1 MIAFLLILIPLA
13 TGLLSFLIREEK
25 TAKAFAFLASLATLA
40 VSLLGLTLMNSE
52 SNLQFSAP
60 WMSSLGSSFAL
71 KIDGMGQVLC
81 LLTAIAYPLT
91 FLGTWQ
97 ASPKNANRFFG
108 LMLLAQAG
116 MMGVFLANDALLFYF
131 CWELALI
138 PMYFLASQWG
148 GEKRIAVTFKF
159 FVYTFLG
166 SLLMLI
172 GILYLQSQTPDHSFG
187 LSAFYKLKIPASE
200 QLWLF

>member
-1 MIAFLLILIPLA
+1 
-13 TGLLSFLIREEK
+13 
-25 TAKAFAFLASLATLA
+25 
-40 VSLLGLTLMNSE
+40 MNSE

-91 FLGTWQ
+91 FLGTAE

-138 PMYFLASQWG
+138 PMYFLPPSGVGKSGSQ
-148 GEKRIAVTFKF
+148 
-159 FVYTFLG
+159 
-166 SLLMLI
+166 SLLNSLC
-172 GILYLQSQTPDHSFG
+172 
-187 LSAFYKLKIPASE
+187 IPSWAPC
-200 QLWLF
+200 